1 MWWHQEE
8 GNNNM
13 DLMEE
18 NQEINSYAPVSVI
31 IPCYNCEDSILRA
44 VNSVID
50 QTWKPKEIILVNDG
64 SKDNTL
70 EILGKLQKKF
80 GRDWIKIIN
89 LPENKG
95 PSSARNAG
103 WDIATQPYVAF
114 LDADD
119 AWHPDKI
126 RVQLNYM
133 LEHQDIVLT
142 GHKVKYINS
151 SYNVDVTPIVYNYAV
166 KNISP
171 LQLLIRNRF
180 STPSVILKNEIPF
193 RFEYTK
199 RFSEDYL
206 LWLNIVFSGYKAVI
220 LELELAYLFKAP
232 YGEGGLSSNLW
243 KMELGELDTLRRIC
257 TLYKLNKAIWYLVA
271 SYSFMKFAS
280 RWIKCNIFNR
290 RNR

>member
-1 MWWHQEE
+1 VE
-8 GNNNM
+8 
-13 DLMEE
+13 
-18 NQEINSYAPVSVI
+18 SV
-31 IPCYNCEDSILRA
+31 
-44 VNSVID
+44 VK
-50 QTWKPKEIILVNDG
+50 QTWRPAELILVDDA
-64 SKDNTL
+64 STDDTPK
-70 EILGKLQKKF
+70 ILFDLQKMY
-80 GRDWIKIIN
+80 GEDLIKVVLHN
-89 LPENKG
+89 ENKG
-95 PSSARNAG
+95 PGVARNAG
-103 WDIATQPYVAF
+103 WNMATQPYVAF

-142 GHKVKYINS
+142 GHKVKYMNS
-151 SYNVDVTPIVYNYAV
+151 SYNFDVTPIVCNYAV

-171 LQLLIRNRF
+171 LQLLLSNRF
-180 STPSVILKNEIPF
+180 PTPSVILKNEIPF

-271 SYSFMKFAS
+271 SYSFMKFAL